1 MRVGKSSLI
10 NPLYN
15 WILLISYE
23 NNLCFQHDMKITKSI
38 LNAENHKTNED
49 GSIHLPTK
57 STLRNVKFAL
67 YNSRDK

>member
-38 LNAENHKTNED
+38 LNADDHKTNED
-49 GSIHLPTK
+49 GSLHLPTK
-57 STLRNVKFAL
+57 STFKKCKICFE
-67 YNSRDK
+67 

>member
-1 MRVGKSSLI
+1 MKNG
-10 NPLYN
+10 N
-15 WILLISYE
+15 ISYE